1 MLTLKLLIMAGIGI
15 CLVIFAF
22 FGMRQQE
29 FEAEKRMIKEVKRR
43 EIGKIIG
50 RMGLFLYQTGKQAI
64 KKEEEDL
71 KPDVRRD
78 IKKINL
84 DGLGDIEE
92 DSEEDDIN
100 QGRAYILLSRLTQI
114 HLKSNQFIIYQNNL
128 TQNSN

>member
-1 MLTLKLLIMAGIGI
+1 
-15 CLVIFAF
+15 
-22 FGMRQQE
+22 
-29 FEAEKRMIKEVKRR
+29 MIKEVKRR

-128 TQNSN
+128 TQNSNWKS